1 MYVEQK
7 LYFIYGQILNQLKVQ
22 VNKIFIQMQRGQPI
36 PALGQDVVMD
46 DAFAAVGGAAGAVAA
61 ANAAGKKGFFKGK
74 FGGVCKIVIL

>member
-1 MYVEQK
+1 
-7 LYFIYGQILNQLKVQ
+7 
-22 VNKIFIQMQRGQPI
+22 MQRGQPI

-74 FGGVCKIVIL
+74 FGGVCKIAIL